1 MELHRTLIRDV
12 RALRQLCGA
21 IGDGATLDHC
31 VLVSPADKTPAAP
44 MLELVQRLTRL
55 RVTTSETVDETSQI
69 HVPSHVPGVSV
80 MFPIPE
86 GRKGGVMKN
95 IQDNVR
101 GLQKKLAMSEKKLAS
116 IERNL
121 ANPMFMQ
128 RASPE
133 VREREKNDRETVRE
147 NCDVLRKNVAELLEI
162 IQENASSVCFSKFPR
177 VTGHAHFPALK
188 GNKLVCCYAIDIP

>member
-1 MELHRTLIRDV
+1 
-12 RALRQLCGA
+12 
-21 IGDGATLDHC
+21 
-31 VLVSPADKTPAAP
+31 
-44 MLELVQRLTRL
+44 
-55 RVTTSETVDETSQI
+55 
-69 HVPSHVPGVSV
+69 
-80 MFPIPE
+80 
-86 GRKGGVMKN
+86 MKN

-162 IQENASSVCFSKFPR
+162 IRENASSVCFSKFPR

>member
-116 IERNL
+116 I
-121 ANPMFMQ
+121 
-128 RASPE
+128 
-133 VREREKNDRETVRE
+133 
-147 NCDVLRKNVAELLEI
+147 
-162 IQENASSVCFSKFPR
+162 
-177 VTGHAHFPALK
+177 
-188 GNKLVCCYAIDIP
+188 